1 MLLLLVLVVVLVL
14 LILLLFGVVLVIIGN
29 VKPDKLL
36 AFLCCNFELFIVEKL
51 PILLLLLEIS
61 ESSIR

>member
-1 MLLLLVLVVVLVL
+1 MLLLLVLVVVLVVL
-14 LILLLFGVVLVIIGN
+14 LLLFGVVLVIIGN

>member
-14 LILLLFGVVLVIIGN
+14 LLLLFGVVLVIIGN